1 MKTIK
6 ARHKLV
12 PAIIMLIV
20 AAITMSTASYAWFT
34 MSNRVEVTGI
44 NLSVVAP
51 TNILIRNAGI
61 VGENPFLSSVTVSNP
76 AAGRLNHASSFDGVS
91 LFTVSNPIDFIDE
104 FGNTTTGVSLTDATS
119 TPVAGT
125 DGYYVD
131 FDLQLIN
138 TGGTEVTVGL
148 DKLEISTVATSA
160 ANGTII
166 EAVRFAI
173 LENEG
178 NSSEKVFSQTPKTLN
193 VYKTASSKDSLTTVE
208 THNNMF
214 KLDANGVADAS
225 SASPDGVKNITVRV
239 WIEGQ
244 DPDCVTANAGSSFSI
259 EFDFYVAETLQTTTP

>member
-44 NLSVVAP
+44 NLEVVAP

-61 VGENPFLSSVTVSNP
+61 VGANPFLSSVTVSNP
-76 AAGRLNHASSFDGVS
+76 AGRLNNASSFNGVS
-91 LFTVSNPIDFIDE
+91 LFTVSNPIDFVDE
-104 FGNTTTGVSLTDATS
+104 YGDTTSGVSLTDATS

-131 FDLQLIN
+131 FELQLVN
-138 TGGTEVTVGL
+138 TGGQGVIVGL
-148 DKLEISTVATSA
+148 DELEISTVTTSA
-160 ANGTII
+160 ANGEII

-173 LENEG
+173 LENG
-178 NSSEKVFSQTPKTLN
+178 ANSTGKVFSRTPKTLD
-193 VYKTASSKDSLTTVE
+193 VYKTAASLSSLNTVN
-208 THNNMF
+208 TNANLF
-214 KLDANGVADAS
+214 TLPANGVSDANS
-225 SASPDGVKNITVRV
+225 SDPDGVLDITVRV
-239 WIEGQ
+239 WIEGE
-244 DPDCVTANAGSSFSI
+244 DPACITANAGSGFKI
-259 EFDFYVAETLQTTTP
+259 QFDFYVVTP

>member
-1 MKTIK
+1 
-6 ARHKLV
+6 
-12 PAIIMLIV
+12 MLIV

-51 TNILIRNAGI
+51 TNILIRNADI
-61 VGENPFLSSVTVSNP
+61 VGENPFLSSVTVSNQ
-76 AAGRLNHASSFDGVS
+76 AGRLNHASSFDGVS

-138 TGGTEVTVGL
+138 TGGTNVTVGL

-173 LENEG
+173 LENEA
-178 NSSEKVFSQTPKTLN
+178 NLAEKVFSQTPKELD
-193 VYKTASSKDSLTTVE
+193 VYETAESLSSLTTVN
-208 THNNMF
+208 THANLF
-214 KLDANGVADAS
+214 TLPANGVADAN

-239 WIEGQ
+239 WLEGE
-244 DPDCVTANAGSSFSI
+244 DPKCVTDNAGSTFAI
-259 EFDFYVAETLQTTTP
+259 TFNFYVVE

>member
-6 ARHKLV
+6 ARHKLI

-34 MSNRVEVTGI
+34 MSNRVEVTGVE
-44 NLSVVAP
+44 LTVVAP
-51 TNILIRNAGI
+51 TNILIRNEGLDAP
-61 VGENPFLSSVTVSNP
+61 NPFLSSVTVTKP
-76 AAGRLNHASSFDGVS
+76 DGRLNNASSFDGVS
-91 LFTVSNPIDFIDE
+91 LFTVSNPIDFVDE
-104 FGNTTTGVSLTDATS
+104 YGDTTSGVSLTDATS

-148 DKLEISTVATSA
+148 DELEISTVATSA

-173 LENEG
+173 LESNV
-178 NSSEKVFSQTPKTLN
+178 NTTHQVFSKSTNKIFD

-208 THNNMF
+208 TYNNMF
-214 KLDANGVADAS
+214 ELDANGVANANS
-225 SASPDGVKNITVRV
+225 PSPDGVKNITVRV
-239 WIEGQ
+239 WLEGE
-244 DPDCVTANAGSSFSI
+244 DPKCVSDNAGSTFAI
-259 EFDFYVAETLQTTTP
+259 TFNFYVVTP